1 MRKLTRT
8 NYENLPEVRQRKEDA
23 KKKEEAVAKKQRYQN
38 YQKELDQ
45 RLRNK
50 LLQKR
55 EKQTEDQ
62 RKKAEMCK

>member
-1 MRKLTRT
+1 M
-8 NYENLPEVRQRKEDA
+8 PEVRQRKEDA
-23 KKKEEAVAKKQRYQN
+23 KKKEEAAAKKQRYQN

-55 EKQTEDQ
+55 EKQ
-62 RKKAEMCK
+62 KKADVRK

>member
-55 EKQTEDQ
+55 EKQ
-62 RKKAEMCK
+62 KKADVRK